1 MNLEQL
7 ERKINNIER
16 QLRDFQYRIEILERK

>member
-16 QLRDFQYRIEILERK
+16 KLRDFQYRIESLERK